1 MKFNLTK
8 ILMENFKLVSSQKE
22 ISFGKNALNILDG
35 PNGYGKTSIFDAI
48 EILINGQRY
57 REEILDTSSNI
68 QVKPLTFANDPS
80 KPVTLTGVFEN
91 RNESITVKRLFEKSD
106 RDGRSNK
113 VKDASKLFIKNAE
126 NDYVTITEEVFHKKI
141 GLTKSGKDF
150 NMLYYIQ
157 QEESTSFLK
166 KKEKDRIEELSHLF
180 NMSSEQEN
188 QKKIANAKKR
198 IKTNKQELT
207 TQRNQLHD
215 KLAKHTKLID
225 KTEKP
230 TYQSIFKNPSILWD
244 QENPV
249 LDKESFEFS
258 LTEIDKFE
266 QFLLNKD
273 NFLIE
278 RVNREL
284 EAVASNPF
292 GILNLVLIPN
302 ETYEKRMELSSR
314 QSFQKWVINGIE
326 AIESENIM
334 TFLEKSSNDF
344 IERFDFDKT
353 EFNRLSIE
361 IATDKQTL
369 NKQQELLANLSNL
382 REKLWDEFNRNVS
395 NKTINNS
402 EQCPMCGYDYQEKEM
417 LIRQVKQTKD
427 SLQEIMGSALVATKD
442 KQIKLDELA
451 SNLKNQLI
459 EQKKSYILN
468 DSLVNDLQKYDKLI
482 ERIEKAKAYFYD
494 NNIDYQSLQVSE
506 TATEEDYSERVSQL
520 ITRINEK
527 KQINQV
533 DITNVYNSWVSILKR
548 YFDDDSSQLPTIS
561 KEIFE
566 NKRHYLTYFFF
577 TSSEREYN
585 IMYAEFEKK
594 EKQIE
599 ALDGILNK
607 IEDVEEVYREKI
619 KVYQTT
625 MINLLQIP
633 LFIFSGKLLQ
643 NYPGGLGI
651 FIDIDSQGKYLK
663 LLTDPKQSTID
674 GISKLSTGQLS
685 SLVITLVLAMNKIF
699 SKNQLNTIFIDDP
712 VQSMDEINVNAFIDI
727 MRHEFKGHQ
736 IILSTHEE
744 KISMFFEY
752 KYQMSNLPSY
762 NFNVQKNFLAR

>member
-1 MKFNLTK
+1 
-8 ILMENFKLVSSQKE
+8 MENFKLVSSKKE
-22 ISFGKNALNILDG
+22 ISFEKNALNILDG

-68 QVKPLTFANDPS
+68 QVKPLTFANDSS

-91 RNESITVKRLFEKSD
+91 NNESITVKRLFEKSD

-113 VKDASKLFIKNAE
+113 VKDASKLFVKSAE
-126 NDYVTITEEVFHKKI
+126 NGYVTITEEDFHKKI

-166 KKEKDRIEELSHLF
+166 KKEKDRIEELSYLF

-188 QKKIANAKKR
+188 KKKIANVKKR
-198 IKTNKQELT
+198 IKTKKQELT
-207 TQRNQLHD
+207 TQSTQLHD
-215 KLAKHTKLID
+215 KLATYTKLTD

-230 TYQSIFKNPSILWD
+230 TYQSIFKNSSILWD

-249 LDKESFEFS
+249 LDKESFEFA

-284 EAVASNPF
+284 DAVASNSL

-302 ETYEKRMELSSR
+302 EIYEKRMELLSR
-314 QSFQKWVINGIE
+314 QSFQKWIINGIK

-334 TFLEKSSNDF
+334 TFLEKSRRDF
-344 IERFDFDKT
+344 IERFDFDRE
-353 EFNRLSIE
+353 EFKRLSIE
-361 IATDKQTL
+361 IAADKLTL
-369 NKQQELLANLSNL
+369 NKQQELLANLSSL
-382 REKLWDEFNRNVS
+382 REKLWDEFQRNV
-395 NKTINNS
+395 NHKTINNS
-402 EQCPMCGYDYQEKEM
+402 EQCPMCGYDYQEKEI
-417 LIRQVKQTKD
+417 LIRHVKQTKD
-427 SLQEIMGSALVATKD
+427 NLQEIMGSALVATKD
-442 KQIKLDELA
+442 KQIKLDKLA
-451 SNLKNQLI
+451 SNFKNQLV
-459 EQKKSYILN
+459 EQKKSYVLN
-468 DSLVNDLQKYDKLI
+468 DSLVNNLQKYDKLTDRI
-482 ERIEKAKAYFYD
+482 ERAKAYFSD

-506 TATEEDYSERVSQL
+506 TTTEEDYYERVSQL
-520 ITRINEK
+520 IAQINER

-533 DITNVYNSWVSILKR
+533 DITDVYNSWVTILKR
-548 YFDDDSSQLPTIS
+548 YFDNDSSKLPTIS
-561 KEIFE
+561 KESFN
-566 NKRHYLTYFFF
+566 NKRQYLTYFYF

-585 IMYAEFEKK
+585 IVYAEFEKK

-599 ALDGILNK
+599 KLDGILNK
-607 IEDVEEVYREKI
+607 IEDVEKVYIEKI

-651 FIDIDSQGKYLK
+651 FIEIDSQGKYLK
-663 LLTDPKQSTID
+663 LLTDPKQTTID

-752 KYQMSNLPSY
+752 KYQMSNLPSH

>member
-1 MKFNLTK
+1 MRFNLTN
-8 ILMENFKLVSSQKE
+8 ILMENFKLVSSKKE
-22 ISFGKNALNILDG
+22 ISFEKNALNILDG

-68 QVKPLTFANDPS
+68 QVKPLTFANDSS

-91 RNESITVKRLFEKSD
+91 NNESITVKRLFEKSD

-113 VKDASKLFIKNAE
+113 VKDASKLFVKSAE
-126 NDYVTITEEVFHKKI
+126 NGYVTITEEDFHKKI

-166 KKEKDRIEELSHLF
+166 KKEKDRIEELSYLF

-188 QKKIANAKKR
+188 KKKIANVKKR
-198 IKTNKQELT
+198 IKTKKQELT
-207 TQRNQLHD
+207 TQSTQLHD
-215 KLAKHTKLID
+215 KLATYTKLTD

-230 TYQSIFKNPSILWD
+230 TYQSIFKNSSILWD

-249 LDKESFEFS
+249 LDKESFEFA

-284 EAVASNPF
+284 DAVASNSL

-302 ETYEKRMELSSR
+302 EIYEKRMELLSR
-314 QSFQKWVINGIE
+314 QSFQKWIINGIK

-334 TFLEKSSNDF
+334 TFLEKSRRDF
-344 IERFDFDKT
+344 IERFDFDRE
-353 EFNRLSIE
+353 EFKRLSIE
-361 IATDKQTL
+361 IAADKLTL
-369 NKQQELLANLSNL
+369 NKQQELLANLSSL
-382 REKLWDEFNRNVS
+382 REKLWDEFQRNV
-395 NKTINNS
+395 NHKTINNS
-402 EQCPMCGYDYQEKEM
+402 EQCPMCGYDYQEKEI
-417 LIRQVKQTKD
+417 LIRHVKQTKD
-427 SLQEIMGSALVATKD
+427 NLQEIMGSALVATKD
-442 KQIKLDELA
+442 KQIKLDKLA
-451 SNLKNQLI
+451 SNFKNQLV
-459 EQKKSYILN
+459 EQKKSYVLN
-468 DSLVNDLQKYDKLI
+468 DSLVNNLQKYDKLTDRI
-482 ERIEKAKAYFYD
+482 ERAKAYFSD

-506 TATEEDYSERVSQL
+506 TTTEEDYYERVSQL
-520 ITRINEK
+520 IAQINER

-533 DITNVYNSWVSILKR
+533 DITDVYNSWVTILKR
-548 YFDDDSSQLPTIS
+548 YFDNDSSKLPTIS
-561 KEIFE
+561 KESFN
-566 NKRHYLTYFFF
+566 NKRQYLTYFYF

-585 IMYAEFEKK
+585 IVYAEFEKK

-599 ALDGILNK
+599 KLDGILNK
-607 IEDVEEVYREKI
+607 IEDVEKVYIEKI

-651 FIDIDSQGKYLK
+651 FIEIDSQGKYLK
-663 LLTDPKQSTID
+663 LLTDPKQTTID

-752 KYQMSNLPSY
+752 KYQMSNLPSH